1 MPQRHDLDSIEAR
14 LQQLE
19 RDSAAIS
26 ETPAESLA
34 PVLELAQQAWRQ
46 RRARRAWTPW
56 QAPPADGLTLPSA
69 PRGIDAVCA
78 VLTQSIVD
86 VGLNTTSPRYL
97 GWVPGGGMA
106 AAAAGDYLA
115 ALTNAYAGLQE
126 PAPGAVAME
135 VVLLSWLAE
144 AVGFSG
150 AMATGMA
157 GPGWAGDLCSGGSM
171 ANAIALHAASPRV
184 TRALAGDRSQHMRP
198 EDLDFPT
205 FLTAQ
210 AHGCVQAGLRLIG
223 HAGGAVEVAS
233 DDQGRMSLDALH
245 AALSDLPERDGP
257 RGILVAS
264 AGNVHTGGID
274 PLDRLADVAQAHRLW
289 LHVDGAYGGCF
300 VLCRDGKAR
309 LSGIERADSVV
320 LDPHKGLFQPY
331 GIGAVLLREGRRLYA
346 AHSARHAYIDEA
358 DIPDP
363 SAMHRS
369 PELSRHFRA
378 LRLWLS
384 VQLTGTGGFQAAL
397 AHRLLLAR
405 WAWERLGALD
415 GIRRGPPPSLSIV
428 CFQIIGCSAQDAV
441 EHLRVRHDHFLTT
454 TGLHGETWVRLVVLG
469 AAVSLESMRE
479 AIDAIAQTAAT
490 LRTT

>member
-1 MPQRHDLDSIEAR
+1 MTHRHDMDAIEAR
-14 LQQLE
+14 LLQLQRE
-19 RDSAAIS
+19 SAAIS
-26 ETPAESLA
+26 STPVESLA

-46 RRARRAWTPW
+46 RHERRAWIPW
-56 QAPPADGLTLPSA
+56 DHPPSA
-69 PRGIDAVCA
+69 GLELPTTPRDLDAVCT
-78 VLTQSIVD
+78 VLSQSVVD

-144 AVGFSG
+144 AVGFTG
-150 AMATGMA
+150 AMATGTEA
-157 GPGWAGDLCSGGSM
+157 TGWSGDLCSGGSM
-171 ANAIALHAASPRV
+171 ANTIALNAACPRV
-184 TRALAGDRSQHMRP
+184 TRALGGDRRQHMLA

-210 AHGCVQAGLRLIG
+210 THGCVRAGLRLIG
-223 HAGGAVEVAS
+223 HAGGLREVGT
-233 DDQGRMSLDALH
+233 DTQGRMSLDSLH
-245 AALSDLPERDGP
+245 AALSGLPERDGH

-274 PLDRLADVAQAHRLW
+274 PLPQLADIAQEHRLW

-300 VLCRDGKAR
+300 ALCADGRAR
-309 LSGIERADSVV
+309 LAGIERADSVV

-331 GIGAVLLREGRRLYA
+331 GIGAVLIREGRRLYA
-346 AHSARHAYIDEA
+346 AHSDRHAYIDEA
-358 DIPDP
+358 DVPDP

-384 VQLTGTGGFQAAL
+384 VQVSGTSVFQAAL
-397 AHRLLLAR
+397 SHRLLLTR
-405 WAWERLGALD
+405 WAWERLGD
-415 GIRRGPPPSLSIV
+415 IPGVRRGPLPALSIV
-428 CFQIIGCSAQDAV
+428 CFQVIGCDAHRAV
-441 EHLRVRHDHFLTT
+441 EHLRVAHDHFLTT
-454 TGLHGETWVRLVVLG
+454 TTLHGETWIRLVVLG
-469 AAVSLESMRE
+469 AAVSLDSLGD
-479 AIDAIAQTAAT
+479 ALLAIAQTAETA
-490 LRTT
+490 RS